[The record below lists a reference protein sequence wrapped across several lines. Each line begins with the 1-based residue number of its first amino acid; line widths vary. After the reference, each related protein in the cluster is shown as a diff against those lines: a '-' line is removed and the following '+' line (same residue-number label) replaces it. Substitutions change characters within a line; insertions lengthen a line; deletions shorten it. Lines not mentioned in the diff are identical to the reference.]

1 MDGEQLLKSVEE
13 SKEIE
18 LENVEILIDNLELR
32 G

>member
-1 MDGEQLLKSVEE
+1 MDVKQLVKSVEE

-18 LENVEILIDNLELR
+18 LENVEILVDKLELR